1 MVSGSPD
8 LSALEDSLGHRFDD
22 VALLRRA
29 LSHRSWVAEQ
39 PNAESNERLEFLGDA
54 VLGFVIAD
62 LVFER
67 FSDLAEGSLTD
78 LRKAVVNQRALAEV
92 ARSLGLGEHI
102 YLGRGEGAAGGGDK
116 DSILSDA
123 FEAVLGAVYLD
134 GGVEAARA
142 MVVSHVAP
150 RLERALGGLHRL
162 DRKSAL
168 QERLAAEGRVPPEYR
183 SSATGPDHDKVFT
196 AQVLCDGAVLG
207 VGSGRSKKDAE
218 QAAALAALDGLDG

>member
-1 MVSGSPD
+1 VVSGPSD
-8 LSALEDSLGHRFDD
+8 LSALEESLGYRFAD

-39 PNAESNERLEFLGDA
+39 PEAESNERLEFLGDA

-62 LVFER
+62 LAFRR
-67 FSDLAEGSLTD
+67 FADRAEGALTD

-92 ARSLGLGEHI
+92 ARVLGLGDHI
-102 YLGRGEGAAGGGDK
+102 YLGRGEAAAGGNDK

-134 GGVEAARA
+134 GGVEAARTL
-142 MVVSHVAP
+142 VIEHVAP
-150 RLERALGGLHRL
+150 RFERALDGLHRL

-196 AQVLCDGAVLG
+196 AQVLCDGEVLG
-207 VGSGRSKKDAE
+207 SGSGRSKKDAE